1 MSLRNTA
8 WRRPGLRFVRAGV
21 VYGLSIL
28 VSPVALSPIVSAIA
42 ASPLQ
47 TTPGQDADS
56 KPTSKTKNDK
66 HTPPPPVVRWDE
78 AQPGCTF
85 SAGDDGKY
93 RYGLWSGDAGV
104 TLAVDARE
112 LQVIP
117 HRGWPVL
124 GVFLTIRYRGAAS
137 LDTAIDGIT
146 LQFMKHYKIVQTS
159 LDPDDYTQKIQSD
172 ADALDDETR
181 REVKN
186 HPEKKEVYEARLQEY
201 QKSANEMIEFLG
213 TKGLGLLQHEIEV
226 VRQLENTGRLH
237 PPFPAGRQDIRIP
250 LQTTA
255 QKRRTPAAEKT
266 MKRASGFGVR
276 PYGKKDQKQEKK
288 RQSEIADS

>member
-1 MSLRNTA
+1 MHALAVCASLT
-8 WRRPGLRFVRAGV
+8 
-21 VYGLSIL
+21 L
-28 VSPVALSPIVSAIA
+28 VLPVASPQ
-42 ASPLQ
+42 Q
-47 TTPGQDADS
+47 TAPGSNAES
-56 KPTSKTKNDK
+56 KPNTKKDK
-66 HTPPPPVVRWDE
+66 HAPAPPVVRWDE
-78 AQPGCTF
+78 SQPGCTF

-124 GVFLTIRYRGAAS
+124 GVFVTIRYRGAAS

-146 LQFMKHYKIVQTS
+146 MQFMKHYKIVQTS

-186 HPEKKEVYEARLQEY
+186 HPEKKEIYEARLQEY
-201 QKSANEMIEFLG
+201 QRSADEMIEFIG
-213 TKGLGLLQHEIEV
+213 TKGLRPAHLDRANPEVSGWVFFNTKTKWLGNWKTQEDFIFRLPLDGKIFEFLFKLPPKKGELLLQ
-226 VRQLENTGRLH
+226 
-237 PPFPAGRQDIRIP
+237 
-250 LQTTA
+250 
-255 QKRRTPAAEKT
+255 KRP
-266 MKRASGFGVR
+266 
-276 PYGKKDQKQEKK
+276 
-288 RQSEIADS
+288 

>member
-28 VSPVALSPIVSAIA
+28 VSPVALSPIFVSAIA

-213 TKGLGLLQHEIEV
+213 TKGLRPAHLDRANPEVSGWVFFNTKSKWLGNWKTQEDFILRFPLDGKIFEFPFKLPPKKGELLLQ
-226 VRQLENTGRLH
+226 
-237 PPFPAGRQDIRIP
+237 
-250 LQTTA
+250 
-255 QKRRTPAAEKT
+255 KRP
-266 MKRASGFGVR
+266 
-276 PYGKKDQKQEKK
+276 
-288 RQSEIADS
+288 